1 MNSATPMNTATQI
14 VEKERTHRR
23 IFLHAVPGT
32 GTGCTLVTQP
42 RRARNRHARIWGHPT
57 RLPSGPKVAVRLG
70 CRPIAKASQPSRDT
84 AGLCRNQSGKSRVRY
99 AEHGLMACDPDKK

>member
-1 MNSATPMNTATQI
+1 MNSATPMNTGLQI

-57 RLPSGPKVAVRLG
+57 RLPAGRRSQFASAADPLQGFSTKPG
-70 CRPIAKASQPSRDT
+70 HGRP
-84 AGLCRNQSGKSRVRY
+84 LWNQSASL
-99 AEHGLMACDPDKK
+99 AFATLSTA